1 MELTKK
7 QATIKYC
14 VYCLLIVIADLMQ
27 NVGGLWFEIG
37 GARCFFVIPVAV
49 ILGIDEE
56 EKTSALLGFFAGL
69 LWDCVARQHM
79 GFNCIFLMLLC
90 FVISS
95 FVSYLFRPT
104 YWICALSAV
113 FTVFLYCIIYWLLFM
128 VIVHSEGSVQT
139 IASFYIPSALYT
151 SVMTLALC
159 ALIMPLKRK
168 LNKEVE
174 FEK

>member
-1 MELTKK
+1 
-7 QATIKYC
+7 
-14 VYCLLIVIADLMQ
+14 LLCQ
-27 NVGGLWFEIG
+27 
-37 GARCFFVIPVAV
+37 RSS
-49 ILGIDEE
+49 
-56 EKTSALLGFFAGL
+56 SALTSSADFIGSPHFSSSQANASSWVSKYSLRYSSSGEHASKKNL
-69 LWDCVARQHM
+69 SLKYVP
-79 GFNCIFLMLLC
+79 N
-90 FVISS
+90 SS

-113 FTVFLYCIIYWLLFM
+113 FTVFLYCVIYWLLFM
-128 VIVHSEGSVQT
+128 VIVHSEGSVKT